1 VCVRKGRKFLY
12 IVEAVFVFISTLI
25 WKECRRLFS
34 FFKGEELELGFSFS
48 EAGEVCAFG
57 TAGFYVLAVHLQ
69 QPNCGAQGP
78 SFFRLSRE
86 CITQ

>member
-1 VCVRKGRKFLY
+1 LFY
-12 IVEAVFVFISTLI
+12 IDTYLERVKKVILV
-25 WKECRRLFS
+25 
-34 FFKGEELELGFSFS
+34 FKGEELGLDFSFS
-48 EAGEVCAFG
+48 GAGEVCAFG

-78 SFFRLSRE
+78 SSFRRSRE